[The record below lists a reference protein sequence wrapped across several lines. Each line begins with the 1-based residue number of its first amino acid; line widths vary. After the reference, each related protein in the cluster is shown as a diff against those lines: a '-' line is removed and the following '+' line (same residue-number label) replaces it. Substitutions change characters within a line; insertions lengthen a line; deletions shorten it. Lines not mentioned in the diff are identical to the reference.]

1 MQEEVNYTAAIEQE
15 LSLLRSQNTQLN
27 KQTYDMQNTMM
38 NTGEGQNLIQWQL
51 DLQNDFDRIKHVLRG
66 DIIITDKEGNQFWE
80 VNPDDLQVPL
90 NDYGV
95 NMLMRILYFYVNR
108 NTLLAYY
115 EPEEI
120 QMIVGQA
127 SAEINDNV
135 YFNLKEYGMDTVNKR
150 KHIAMIHLAMQDFI
164 LSAYK
169 RAQYGGERDSLRTA
183 RHVTQSD
190 NSMGGQMRMG
200 QGYNSPPPKSFSLM
214 KPSTWRG

>member
-1 MQEEVNYTAAIEQE
+1 MQQEVNYQEQIENE
-15 LSLLRSQNTQLN
+15 LSMLRSQNMNLN
-27 KQTYDMQNTMM
+27 KQTYDMQNQMM
-38 NTGEGQNLIQWQL
+38 NTTEGQNLIQWQL
-51 DLQNDFDRIKHVLRG
+51 DLQNDFERIKHVLRG
-66 DIIITDKEGNQFWE
+66 DIVVTDKEGNQFWE
-80 VNPDDLQVPL
+80 QNKDELQVPL

-120 QMIVGQA
+120 QQIVGQA
-127 SAEINDNV
+127 SAEINDNI
-135 YFNLKEYGMDTVNKR
+135 YFNLAEYGMDSPKKR
-150 KHIAMIHLAMQDFI
+150 KHIAMIHLALQDFI

-190 NSMGGQMRMG
+190 NSMNPQRMGG
-200 QGYNSPPPKSFSLM
+200 QGYNQTPQKSFSLFR
-214 KPSTWRG
+214 PSTWKG